1 MKTNI
6 DSSKLLRI
14 FRAVAGPVASR
25 NVAKA
30 IAIIQNGGK
39 MPDMVQPDEI
49 RTYFRVKAK
58 LKEHRLI

>member
-14 FRAVAGPVASR
+14 FKAVAGPVASR

-49 RTYFRVKAK
+49 RTYFRVKAR
-58 LKEHRLI
+58 LKEHGLL